1 MALPPFR
8 VELLTMSL
16 RFSLTTAGV
25 ALGAALLIAS
35 PVTQAQAPAKPA
47 PSPNQTLPVP
57 IRLQAFG
64 VNMSNIA
71 TGLTGMVD
79 IRIDKWSTAAER
91 QKIITTMVEKGQN
104 QLLDMLQDL
113 PTKGR
118 LSFPTIQG
126 PDPMNMR
133 LGWPVRY
140 TWTTPLPEGGNR
152 IVVALDRYMSFWEVR
167 NQPRTVDYPFT
178 LIEIHM
184 PKDGKGEGKMAFETK
199 ITFDKKKNTVELE
212 NYSTEPVRLNEIT
225 YVK

>member
-1 MALPPFR
+1 
-8 VELLTMSL
+8 MSI
-16 RFSLTTAGV
+16 RSSLTASAV
-25 ALGAALLIAS
+25 ALGAGLLIAS
-35 PVTQAQAPAKPA
+35 PVTQAQSPAKPT
-47 PSPNQTLPVP
+47 PSPNVTLPAP

-71 TGLTGMVD
+71 TGTTGMVD
-79 IRIDKWSTAAER
+79 IRINKWSTPAER
-91 QKIITTMVEKGQN
+91 QQVITTMVEKGQDD
-104 QLLDMLQDL
+104 LLKMLQDL

-118 LSFPTIQG
+118 LSFPTVRG
-126 PDPMNMR
+126 ADPNNMR
-133 LGWPVRY
+133 LGWDIRY
-140 TWTTPLPEGGNR
+140 AWTTPAPEGGHR
-152 IVVALDRYMSFWEVR
+152 IVVALDRYMSFWEIR

-184 PKDGKGEGKMAFETK
+184 PKDGKGEGKMAMSTK